1 MTTNNYPVTDVG
13 DTVSTP
19 PQLGILTILR
29 IGLFNLGVGLMAVL
43 TLAVLNRI
51 MITELAIPASIA
63 AGTLAL
69 SQLVAPI
76 RVWLGQ
82 LSDGRKLFG
91 LHRTGYIRTGIVMAG
106 VTILMAVQLVWVLG
120 HDVEVNGGWQWN
132 MITVGASCALGIVF
146 LLHGVALGASSTPFT
161 ALLVDISEE
170 ESRSKIV
177 ATVWSML
184 MVGIVIG
191 GITGNVFLGGL
202 AVGETEENP
211 LISLADL
218 QAPINSLFVLV
229 SVVVVILALIGTW
242 NVEKKYSRFHL
253 RASSEAREQN
263 IGFRQALKVLTSSRQ
278 TAIFF
283 FFLMMVTISLFMQ
296 ESVLEPYGG
305 DVFGMGIG
313 ETTLLNSF
321 WGVGILLGYSATG
334 FLVVPRI
341 GKKNTARVG
350 CLLVAVCF
358 LLIIVAGLTQNEMV
372 LKGTMILFGISA
384 GVATIGSLSL
394 MLDLTVAETAGTFV
408 GAWGL
413 SQAMARGVAIALG
426 GWVLDIGKFI
436 FGSNLWLA
444 YSTVFFCE
452 GLVALTAIV
461 LLNRVSVQEFQEST
475 RKATELVM
483 EGDLD

>member
-1 MTTNNYPVTDVG
+1 MTTNNYQHTDIDDAISV
-13 DTVSTP
+13 P
-19 PQLGILTILR
+19 PDLSIFTILR
-29 IGLFNLGVGLMAVL
+29 LGLFNLGVGLMAVL
-43 TLAVLNRI
+43 TLAVLNRV

-82 LSDGRKLFG
+82 LSDGKKLFG
-91 LHRTGYIRTGIVMAG
+91 FHRTGYIRTGIVMAG
-106 VTILMAVQLVWVLG
+106 VTILIAVQLVWILG
-120 HDVEVNGGWQWN
+120 TNIEVNNGWQWN
-132 MITVGASCALGIVF
+132 PVTIGTSVGLGIMF
-146 LLHGVALGASSTPFT
+146 ILHGIALGASSTPFT

-177 ATVWSML
+177 ATIWSML

-191 GITGNVFLGGL
+191 GITGNVFLGSL
-202 AVGETEENP
+202 AVGEMEENP
-211 LISLADL
+211 LISVADL
-218 QAPINSLFVLV
+218 QTPINMLFLLV
-229 SVVVVILALIGTW
+229 AGVVVILAFVGTW
-242 NVEKKYSRFHL
+242 NIEKKYSRFHL
-253 RASSEAREQN
+253 RASNEAREQN
-263 IGFRQALKVLTSSRQ
+263 IGLRQALRVLTSSRQ

-283 FFLMMVTISLFMQ
+283 FFLMMVTTSLFMQ

-334 FLVVPRI
+334 FLVIPRI
-341 GKKNTARVG
+341 GKKNATRIG
-350 CLLVAVCF
+350 CLLVAICF
-358 LLIIVAGLTQNEMV
+358 VLIIFAGLTQNESI
-372 LKGTMILFGISA
+372 LKGTMVLFGIAA
-384 GVATIGSLSL
+384 GITTIGSLSL

-413 SQAMARGVAIALG
+413 SQAMARGIAIALG

-444 YSTVFFCE
+444 YSSVFFCE
-452 GLVALTAIV
+452 ALVALGAIL
-461 LLNRVSVQEFQEST
+461 LLNKVNIKEFKEST

>member
-1 MTTNNYPVTDVG
+1 MATHNYQEKNIDNISTDLPEL
-13 DTVSTP
+13 ST
-19 PQLGILTILR
+19 LTMLR
-29 IGLFNLGVGLMAVL
+29 LGLFNLGVGLMAVL
-43 TLAVLNRI
+43 TLAVLNRV
-51 MITELAIPASIA
+51 MITELRIPATIA

-82 LSDGRKLFG
+82 LSDGKKLFG

-106 VTILMAVQLVWVLG
+106 VTILLALQLVWMLG
-120 HDVEVNGGWQWN
+120 ADVELHDGWQWN
-132 MITVGASCALGIVF
+132 SITTTVSIALGVMF

-170 ESRSKIV
+170 ESRSKVV
-177 ATVWSML
+177 ATIWSML

-191 GITGNVFLGGL
+191 GITGKVFLQNL
-202 AVGETEENP
+202 QVEEGDNP
-211 LISLADL
+211 LISLANL
-218 QAPINSLFVLV
+218 QAPINFLFLMV
-229 SVVVVILALIGTW
+229 SIAVVILAVIGTW
-242 NVEKKYSRFHL
+242 GIEKKYSRFQ
-253 RASSEAREQN
+253 RRSTQKSREEN
-263 IGFRQALKVLTSSRQ
+263 MGLAKALKVLTSSRQ

-305 DVFGMGIG
+305 DVFGMSIG
-313 ETTLLNSF
+313 DTTLLNSF
-321 WGVGILLGYSATG
+321 WGVGILLGYSTTG
-334 FLVVPRI
+334 FLIVPRLGKTNTTRI
-341 GKKNTARVG
+341 GCV
-350 CLLVAVCF
+350 LVSICF
-358 LLIIVAGLTQNEMV
+358 ALIIFAGLTQDENI
-372 LKGTMILFGISA
+372 LKGTMILFGIAA
-384 GVATIGSLSL
+384 GMTTIGSLSL

-413 SQAMARGVAIALG
+413 SQAMARGIAIALG

-436 FGSNLWLA
+436 FTDSLWLA
-444 YSTVFFCE
+444 YSCVFFCE
-452 GLVALTAIV
+452 ALVALSAIV
-461 LLNRVSVQEFQEST
+461 LLNKVNIQEFKEST

>member
-1 MTTNNYPVTDVG
+1 MTTNNYQSSNTDNL
-13 DTVSTP
+13 VSHP
-19 PQLGILTILR
+19 PELNLFTILR
-29 IGLFNLGVGLMAVL
+29 LGLFNLGVGLLAVL

-51 MITELAIPASIA
+51 MITELAIPATIA

-69 SQLVAPI
+69 SQLIAPI

-82 LSDGRKLFG
+82 LSDGKKLFG
-91 LHRTGYIRTGIVMAG
+91 FHRTGYIRTGIVMAG
-106 VTILMAVQLVWVLG
+106 VTILIAVQLVWILG
-120 HDVEVNGGWQWN
+120 TDIEVNNGWQWN
-132 MITVGASCALGIVF
+132 LVTISSSIALGLIF
-146 LLHGVALGASSTPFT
+146 MLHGIAISASSTPFT

-170 ESRSKIV
+170 ETRSKIV
-177 ATVWSML
+177 ATIWSML

-191 GITGNVFLGGL
+191 GITGNVFLGKL
-202 AVGETEENP
+202 AVGELEENP
-211 LISLADL
+211 LISVADL
-218 QAPINSLFVLV
+218 QAPINMLFLV
-229 SVVVVILALIGTW
+229 VSGVVVILALIGTW
-242 NVEKKYSRFHL
+242 NIEKKYSRFHL
-253 RASSEAREQN
+253 RATHEAREQN
-263 IGFRQALKVLTSSRQ
+263 IGLRQALKVLTSSRQ

-341 GKKNTARVG
+341 GKKNTARIG
-350 CLLVAVCF
+350 CLLVAICF
-358 LLIIVAGLTQNEMV
+358 LLIIFSGLTQNEAI
-372 LKGTMILFGISA
+372 LKGTMVLFGIAA
-384 GVATIGSLSL
+384 GVTTIGSLSL

-413 SQAMARGVAIALG
+413 SQAMARGIAIALG
-426 GWVLDIGKFI
+426 GWVLDIGKII
-436 FGSNLWLA
+436 FNSNLWLA
-444 YSTVFFCE
+444 YSSVFFSE
-452 GLVALTAIV
+452 ALVALTAII
-461 LLNRVSVQEFQEST
+461 LLNKVSVKEFKEST